1 MIFFQ
6 EFFFGFLIFGFPT
19 KELPTCQ
26 KTMHLT
32 LSLGDSVIWALT
44 LKPALTLTPDITLNW
59 NFEITLNWNFEITP
73 NLKITPNP

>member
-44 LKPALTLTPDITLNW
+44 LKPALTLTPDITLN
-59 NFEITLNWNFEITP
+59 
-73 NLKITPNP
+73 

>member
-44 LKPALTLTPDITLNW
+44 LKLALTLTPDITLNLGLYLEF
-59 NFEITLNWNFEITP
+59 NLTP
-73 NLKITPNP
+73 NLQLNPKPLT